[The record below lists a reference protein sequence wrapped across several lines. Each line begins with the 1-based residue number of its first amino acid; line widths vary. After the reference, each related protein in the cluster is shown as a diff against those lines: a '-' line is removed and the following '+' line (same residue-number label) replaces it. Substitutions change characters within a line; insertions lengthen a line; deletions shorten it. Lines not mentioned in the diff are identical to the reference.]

1 MKTLTIPNKKVLKER
16 FGCLQD
22 GKDIYSLAYNIFF
35 EKPKGLDFTMRDT
48 SLLKKAVVY
57 IMAIAE
63 QQKNMPKRFLT
74 ALFLMERISCW
85 ILDAEKERSLRLL
98 LNILFKK

>member
-1 MKTLTIPNKKVLKER
+1 
-16 FGCLQD
+16 
-22 GKDIYSLAYNIFF
+22 
-35 EKPKGLDFTMRDT
+35 
-48 SLLKKAVVY
+48 
-57 IMAIAE
+57 MAIAE